1 MRAPVNVT
9 GDVGADKQYRMI
21 TEAVQLMRGC
31 YIFENAFSKNIRN
44 LLGDVYCGVRLQIC
58 FRHSFILL
66 GVKDAQKAR
75 NSYPGYRWGW

>member
-9 GDVGADKQYRMI
+9 GDVGADIQYRMV

-44 LLGDVYCGVRLQIC
+44 LLGDVNC
-58 FRHSFILL
+58 
-66 GVKDAQKAR
+66 
-75 NSYPGYRWGW
+75 